1 MIAGGMMSA
10 IEKPDPSTHYVIVY
24 FDGSQMASLE
34 VDAESRTE
42 AIEALKHVG
51 FTLRDIFSIAP

>member
-1 MIAGGMMSA
+1 MMSA

-42 AIEALKHVG
+42 AIEALKHLG